1 MTEWWMQVKG
11 GKKVK
16 ATFGAASLNGGGK
29 GVQGPA
35 RYFLSRKPHPSPFL
49 SLENYHAFAFSN

>member
-1 MTEWWMQVKG
+1 MQVKG
-11 GKKVK
+11 RKKVK

-49 SLENYHAFAFSN
+49 SLENYHVFAFSN